1 MGDLIGKRFSPSHS
15 GENPFL
21 IKTPMDGDGAREA
34 STSISLKFQPFKGT
48 MSAGAHALSSPV
60 GRFLR
65 GVFLRRFV

>member
-1 MGDLIGKRFSPSHS
+1 LKLLEILQIRGYYQKLEIMKKRQKLEIADASHVKYD
-15 GENPFL
+15 
-21 IKTPMDGDGAREA
+21 IV
-34 STSISLKFQPFKGT
+34 KGT